1 MGKAPASKTSKSK
14 PQPPRIAIA
23 IMAAGKGTRLKSK
36 HPKVLHEVG
45 GKPILAYVIET
56 AKKVVPPNDIFV
68 IIGHEAE
75 RVREAVAGTG
85 VNFVVQSE
93 QRGTGHA
100 LMVAREALS
109 GDKSGNKYDQ
119 IIVLSGDA
127 PLITAETIKILSG
140 FHTAQNATMAL
151 LSADLE
157 NPFGYGR
164 IIRKGTSAK
173 AEVQAIV
180 EEKSATPQQRK
191 IREINSGFY
200 AFDTASLYEQ
210 IDKLSTANAHG
221 EYYLTDMAGV
231 FHRARKKVA
240 AIKIPDAGEVLGS
253 NTRAEMMML
262 DARLR
267 LAKCRVLLDE
277 GVTIFYPHTC
287 VIDSDVEVGA
297 DTVIEPFVQ
306 LLGSTKIGADCRIR
320 SYSVIGNSIVG
331 DRVMVRPGTI
341 MEDSRVG
348 AGAVIGPYSHL
359 RPGSDVGEGAHVG
372 NFVETK
378 KMKLG
383 KGSKANHLSYLGD
396 ADIGEDVNI
405 GAGTITCNYDGVS
418 KHKTVMEDGV
428 FIGSDSTL
436 VAPIKIGRGA
446 YVAAASCITE
456 DVPADA
462 LALGRA
468 RQIVKTGWAREKR
481 EARKE
486 KRC

>member
-1 MGKAPASKTSKSK
+1 MAKMPKTKSKSPPST
-14 PQPPRIAIA
+14 PQRPRVAIA

-36 HPKVLHEVG
+36 HPKVLHEIG
-45 GKPILAYVIET
+45 GKPILAHVIAT
-56 AKKVVPPNDIFV
+56 AQKVVPAHDIFV

-75 RVREAVAGTG
+75 RVRGAVAATG
-85 VNFVVQSE
+85 VNFLVQAE

-109 GDKSGNKYDQ
+109 GYDKV
-119 IIVLSGDA
+119 IVLSGDA
-127 PLITAETIKILSG
+127 PLITAETIKKLSE
-140 FHTAQNATMAL
+140 FHTAQSATMTL
-151 LSADLE
+151 LSAELD
-157 NPFGYGR
+157 NPYGYGR
-164 IIRKGTSAK
+164 VIRKGRK
-173 AEVQAIV
+173 VDVQAIV
-180 EEKSATPQQRK
+180 EEKSATAQQKK

-200 AFDTASLYEQ
+200 AFAAADLYEH
-210 IDKLSTANAHG
+210 IDRLSTANAHG

-231 FHRARKKVA
+231 FHRARKKVV
-240 AIKIPDAGEVLGS
+240 AIKTSDAAEVLGS

-267 LAKCRVLLDE
+267 MAKCRELLEE

-287 VIDSDVEVGA
+287 VIDSEVEVGT

-306 LLGSTKIGADCRIR
+306 LLGKTKIGADCRIR
-320 SYSVIGNSIVG
+320 SYSVIGNSVIG
-331 DRVMVRPGTI
+331 DRVTVKSGTI

-348 AGAVIGPYSHL
+348 EGAVLGPYSHL
-359 RPGSDVGEGAHVG
+359 RPGTDVGEGAHVG

-378 KMKLG
+378 KIKLG

-396 ADIGEDVNI
+396 AEIGEGVNI
-405 GAGTITCNYDGVS
+405 GAGTITCNYDGVN
-418 KHKTVMEDGV
+418 KHKTIIEDRV

-436 VAPIKIGRGA
+436 VAPVKIGRGA

-468 RQIVKTGWAREKR
+468 RQSVKEGWARVKR
-481 EARKE
+481 EAQKE
-486 KRC
+486 KRR

>member
-45 GKPILAYVIET
+45 GKPILAYVIAT

-75 RVREAVAGTG
+75 RVREAVASTG

-109 GDKSGNKYDQ
+109 GDKYDQ

-127 PLITAETIKILSG
+127 PLITAETVKILSG
-140 FHTAQNATMAL
+140 FHTAQNATMTL

-164 IIRKGTSAK
+164 VVRKGKGAK

-180 EEKSATPQQRK
+180 EEKSATVQQRK

-200 AFDTASLYEQ
+200 AFDAASLYEH

-240 AIKIPDAGEVLGS
+240 AIKTPDAGEVLGS

-267 LAKCRVLLDE
+267 LAKCRALLDE

-383 KGSKANHLSYLGD
+383 RGSKANHLSYLGD

-436 VAPIKIGRGA
+436 VAPINIGRGA

>member
-1 MGKAPASKTSKSK
+1 MVKTPRTTAKPKPSRST

-36 HPKVLHEVG
+36 HPKVLHEIG
-45 GKPILAYVIET
+45 GKPILAHVIAT
-56 AKKVVPPNDIFV
+56 ATKVVPAQDIFV
-68 IIGHEAE
+68 IVGHEAE
-75 RVREAVAGTG
+75 RVREAVGGTG
-85 VNFVVQSE
+85 VNFVLQAE

-100 LMVAREALS
+100 LMMAREALS
-109 GDKSGNKYDQ
+109 GYDQ
-119 IIVLSGDA
+119 VIVLSGDA
-127 PLITAETIKILSG
+127 PLITAETIRKLSD
-140 FHTAQNATMAL
+140 FHIAQKATMTL
-151 LSADLE
+151 LSADAD
-157 NPFGYGR
+157 NPYGYGR
-164 IIRKGTSAK
+164 VIRKVRG

-180 EEKSATPQQRK
+180 EEKSATAQQKK

-200 AFDTASLYEQ
+200 AFSGPDLYEH
-210 IDKLSTANAHG
+210 IDRLSTANAHG
-221 EYYLTDMAGV
+221 EYYLTDMAGI

-240 AIKIPDAGEVLGS
+240 AIKTADAGEVLGS

-267 LAKCRVLLDE
+267 LAKCRELLE
-277 GVTIFYPHTC
+277 AGVTVFYPHTC

-306 LLGSTKIGADCRIR
+306 LLGRTKIGEDCRIR
-320 SYSVIGNSIVG
+320 SYSVIGNSVLG
-331 DRVMVRPGTI
+331 DRVTVKPGTI

-348 AGAVIGPYSHL
+348 AGAILGPYTHM
-359 RPGSDVGEGAHVG
+359 RPGSEVGEGAHLG

-378 KMKLG
+378 KIKMG
-383 KGSKANHLSYLGD
+383 RGSKANHLSYLGD
-396 ADIGEDVNI
+396 AEIGEGVNV
-405 GAGTITCNYDGVS
+405 GAGTITCNYDGVN
-418 KHKTVMEDGV
+418 KHKTVIENGA

-436 VAPIKIGRGA
+436 VAPVKIGRGA

-468 RQIVKTGWAREKR
+468 RQTVKEGWARAKR
-481 EARKE
+481 ESR
-486 KRC
+486 R